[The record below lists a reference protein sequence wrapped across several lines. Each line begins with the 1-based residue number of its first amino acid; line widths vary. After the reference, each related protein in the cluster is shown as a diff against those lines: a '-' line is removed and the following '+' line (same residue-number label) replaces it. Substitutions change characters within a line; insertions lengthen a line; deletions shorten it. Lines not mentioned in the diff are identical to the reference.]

1 MAIAPHNVQRGT
13 VLGVHRLPFHVQ
25 NSATGDVYLPVLGK
39 YRILSIAIVPQV
51 DQSGFTGCTARL
63 FAPDGTTPIT
73 SALAIDIAAGA
84 MSGAFPVDL
93 SNNNSVDAET
103 APLVLTITNPG
114 SDTLDMQVLLL
125 ISEPLTADAGAYTD
139 YVPVDPANGQPV
151 I

>member
-25 NSATGDVYLPVLGK
+25 NAATGDAFLPVFGK
-39 YRILSIAIVPQV
+39 YRIVGVVIVPQV
-51 DQSGFTGCTARL
+51 DQSAFTGCTAQL

-73 SALAIDIAAGA
+73 SALAVDIAAGSMA
-84 MSGAFPVDL
+84 GAFTVDL
-93 SNNNSVDAET
+93 SNNNVVDAE
-103 APLVLTITNPG
+103 ADPLVLTITNPG

-139 YVPVDPANGQPV
+139 YVPVDPGNGQPV